1 MERGEEATVGDLEGA
16 ERPGMMRQRGRP
28 GRGGGTVAERGR
40 GQKVGLGARRTG
52 QTTRRRKGRQGER
65 QAQSP
70 SRSGPLM
77 KMHIS
82 KRAGI

>member
-16 ERPGMMRQRGRP
+16 ERLGMMRQRGRP

-52 QTTRRRKGRQGER
+52 QTTRRRKGRQGEASTEPEQER
-65 QAQSP
+65 PFDENA
-70 SRSGPLM
+70 
-77 KMHIS
+77 H
-82 KRAGI
+82 